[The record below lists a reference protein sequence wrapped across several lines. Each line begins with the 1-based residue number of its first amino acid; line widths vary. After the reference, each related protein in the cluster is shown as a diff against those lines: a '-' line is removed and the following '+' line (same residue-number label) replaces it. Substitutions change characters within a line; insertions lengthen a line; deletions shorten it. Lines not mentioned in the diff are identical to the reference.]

1 MNKTILRKT
10 PQKVAVKVEGTNGTS
25 TISLATDLLHTTEV
39 VDGTPEV
46 NILGMHWTGATDGV
60 ATIVR
65 NGLRIATLTGATSGE
80 ILFSDSE
87 FVDNIANTSD
97 IVITTTNQMEVWLL
111 LRKQSGY
118 SSKLETAEFSV
129 YDNTTVVGS

>member
-25 TISLATDLLHTTEV
+25 TITLATDLLHGTEV
-39 VDGTPEV
+39 VDGTPTV
-46 NILGMHWTGATDGV
+46 NILGMHWTGASDGV

-65 NGLRIATLTGATSGE
+65 NGLRIATLCGGSAGE
-80 ILFSDSE
+80 ILFHDSE
-87 FVDNIANTSD
+87 FVENVANTSD

-111 LRKQSGY
+111 LRKQDGY

-129 YDNTTVVGS
+129 YDNTNAVGE

>member
-25 TISLATDLLHTTEV
+25 TITLATDLLHDTEV
-39 VDGTPEV
+39 VNGTPTV
-46 NILGMHWTGATDGV
+46 NILGMHWTGDADGV

-65 NGLRIATLTGATSGE
+65 NNKRIATLSGQASGE

-87 FVDNIANTSD
+87 FVENVENTSD

-111 LRKQSGY
+111 LRKQHGY
-118 SSKLETAEFSV
+118 SSKIETAEFSV
-129 YDNTTVVGS
+129 YDNVNAVGE

>member
-25 TISLATDLLHTTEV
+25 TITLATDLLHGTEV
-39 VDGTPEV
+39 VVGTPAV
-46 NILGMHWTGATDGV
+46 NILGMHWTGAPDGV

-65 NGLRIATLTGATSGE
+65 NDKRIATLAGGSAGE

-87 FVDNIANTSD
+87 FVENIENTSD

-111 LRKQSGY
+111 LRKQDGY
-118 SSKLETAEFSV
+118 SSKIETAEFSV
-129 YDNTTVVGS
+129 YDNVNAVGE